1 MAAKNKAVEPEE
13 TVVQDNHA
21 TETTQD
27 NHATE
32 TAQDNHATE
41 TAQDN
46 HATETAQDNR
56 ATETHRITVRPWS
69 QQAERKSVVFLGPH
83 SRYSRGDIAWFEGS
97 HAEELVKRRIAVWPK
112 DAERALKP
120 KTGDS
125 DFDTDIDDVKTQAH
139 GTGFHG
145 A

>member
-21 TETTQD
+21 TETAQD

-56 ATETHRITVRPWS
+56 ATETAQDNRATVVA
-69 QQAERKSVVFLGPH
+69 QAERKSVVFLGPH

-97 HAEELVKRRIAVWPK
+97 HAEELAPYRGM
-112 DAERALKP
+112 AEGCRTRAE
-120 KTGDS
+120 TEAGRQR
-125 DFDTDIDDVKTQAH
+125 F
-139 GTGFHG
+139 
-145 A
+145 

>member
-1 MAAKNKAVEPEE
+1 MSKRIMSALLCLCMLISVGPVGFAETVEQIVEPEE

-21 TETTQD
+21 TED
-27 NHATE
+27 
-32 TAQDNHATE
+32 AQDNHATE

-46 HATETAQDNR
+46 HATETSQDNR
-56 ATETHRITVRPWS
+56 ATVVA
-69 QQAERKSVVFLGPH
+69 QAERKSVVFLGPH

-120 KTGDS
+120 KPGDS
-125 DFDTDIDDVKTQAH
+125 DFDTDI
-139 GTGFHG
+139 G
-145 A
+145 

>member
-1 MAAKNKAVEPEE
+1 MRAFPFKENAMAAKNKAVEPEE
-13 TVVQDNHA
+13 TVV
-21 TETTQD
+21 
-27 NHATE
+27 
-32 TAQDNHATE
+32 QDNHATE

-56 ATETHRITVRPWS
+56 ATVVA
-69 QQAERKSVVFLGPH
+69 QAERKSVVFLGPH

-120 KTGDS
+120 KPGDS
-125 DFDTDIDDVKTQAH
+125 DFDTDI
-139 GTGFHG
+139 G
-145 A
+145 

>member
-1 MAAKNKAVEPEE
+1 MRAFPFKENVMAAKNKAVEPEE

-21 TETTQD
+21 TETAQD

-56 ATETHRITVRPWS
+56 ATETAQDNRATVVA
-69 QQAERKSVVFLGPH
+69 QAERKSVVFLGPH

-120 KTGDS
+120 KPGDS
-125 DFDTDIDDVKTQAH
+125 DFDTDI
-139 GTGFHG
+139 G
-145 A
+145 